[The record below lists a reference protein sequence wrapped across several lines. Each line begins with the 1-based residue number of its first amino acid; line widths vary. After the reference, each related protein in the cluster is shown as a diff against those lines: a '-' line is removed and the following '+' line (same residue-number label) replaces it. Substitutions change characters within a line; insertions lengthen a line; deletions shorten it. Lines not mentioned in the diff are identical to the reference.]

1 MEPIY
6 TDIHIHTS
14 EDPDNLNEDYNWR
27 ILFEK
32 VENKAAGAKVLLS
45 LTDHNT
51 INKTVYIDI
60 INHLQEYPMIS
71 LLLGVELHINYRKEC
86 PAYHCHIFFKNN
98 ITEDT
103 INNINA
109 ILDKLYPNKQVM
121 KKDESIPPLNIIIQ
135 EFDEFDYMLL
145 PHGGQSHA
153 TFNTAIPKGMKFDTT
168 MERSIYYNQFDGFTA
183 RGKDK
188 LEDTYEYFSK
198 LGINDFV
205 NLITCSD
212 NYDPNKYPSAKA
224 ADAAPFI
231 PTWMLAEPSFNGLRL
246 ALSESTRLIYSETKP
261 DNWAEYIRS
270 AKLDTD
276 NADIDVIFT
285 SGLNVIIGGSSSGKT
300 MLVDSI
306 VKKIKGGDDP
316 TIFNESN
323 YAKYEVSK
331 INVDN
336 PTGRHPHYI
345 EQNYIMQIVNSQD
358 TSDLTSIDILKD
370 LFPKDDEFN
379 KRVENGISIL
389 RQDVTKLMDC
399 VEKIEDVEN
408 KLNNLTQIGKLLVKG
423 TIQHNIINWLMSKE
437 TERQCL
443 KYTENDY
450 KDNIQRLKSIKQFLN
465 DNPLVENCNTEIDMV
480 ISRLSQAYQYSQV
493 DEKVYSVIKQHH
505 DEYDNKLKEQNS
517 ESQSKVQEFNKVLDL
532 LKEYV
537 SQTKNFKHILQ
548 KIATYNIT
556 EMSKKVV
563 SMGHTLDISNHFK
576 LTKDKIMEAFNELLK
591 NKYRISIYDNIT
603 PQTLYKSHFSERPMV
618 EGYPKFIKKVIEH
631 FTSENVQCYQI
642 KTNDGRDFNNLS
654 AGWKTSV
661 LLDLIL
667 GYEKDTAPIVI
678 DQPEDNLATSYINEG
693 LVKAIKKIKS
703 KKQVIL
709 VSHNATI
716 PMMADAQNIIFCK
729 NENNKIIIRSSA
741 LEGEIDG
748 EPVLDLVARIT
759 DGGKASIKKRVK
771 KYNLKKFRQ

>member
-14 EDPDNLNEDYNWR
+14 ENPDNLNENYDWR
-27 ILFEK
+27 TLLEK
-32 VENKAAGAKVLLS
+32 VKNKAVGAKILLS

-51 INKTVYIDI
+51 INKVVYMDMIS
-60 INHLQEYPMIS
+60 HLQEHPMIS

-86 PAYHCHIFFKNN
+86 SAYHCHILFKDN
-98 ITEDT
+98 ITEDS
-103 INNINA
+103 INRVNV
-109 ILDKLYPNKQVM
+109 ILDKLYPHKQVE
-121 KKDESIPPLNIIIQ
+121 KKDENIPTLDRIIQ
-135 EFDEFDYMLL
+135 DFDEFDYLLL

-153 TFNTAIPKGMKFDTT
+153 TFDTAIPKGMKFDTT

-188 LEDTYEYFSK
+188 LDDTYDYFQK
-198 LGINDFV
+198 LGIKDFV

-212 NYDPNKYPSAKA
+212 NYHPDRYPSAKA
-224 ADAAPFI
+224 ADATPFI
-231 PTWMLAEPSFNGLRL
+231 PTWILAEPSFDGLRL

-270 AKLDTD
+270 AKLDAD
-276 NADIDVIFT
+276 NADIDVVFT

-300 MLVDSI
+300 MLADSI
-306 VKKIKGGDDP
+306 VRKIKGGDDP
-316 TIFNESN
+316 TIFSTSN
-323 YAKYEVSK
+323 YEKYEVSR

-358 TSDLTSIDILKD
+358 TSDLTSIDILKE
-370 LFPKDDEFN
+370 LFPKDNEFN
-379 KRVENGISIL
+379 TKVENGISIL
-389 RQDVTKLMDC
+389 RQDVTKLMNC
-399 VEKIEDVEN
+399 VEKIEDIEN

-423 TIQHNIINWLMSKE
+423 TVQHNITNGLIPLDE
-437 TERQCL
+437 ERRYL
-443 KYTENDY
+443 KYTESDY
-450 KDNIQRLKSIKQFLN
+450 KDNFQRLESIKLFLHN
-465 DNPLVENCNTEIDMV
+465 NSLVENCDTEIDTV
-480 ISRLSQAYQYSQV
+480 IGRLSQAYRYSLI
-493 DEKVYSVIKQHH
+493 DGKVYGVIKQYHN
-505 DEYDNKLKEQNS
+505 DYDNKLKEQDS
-517 ESQSKVQEFNKVLDL
+517 ESQSKTQEFNRVLGL
-532 LKEYV
+532 LRDYA
-537 SQTKNFKHILQ
+537 SQTKLFKHFLQ

-556 EMSKKVV
+556 EMSKKVI
-563 SMGHTLDISNHFK
+563 SMGHILDISNHFE
-576 LTKDKIMEAFNELLK
+576 LTKDKVNEAFNELLK
-591 NKYRISIYDNIT
+591 KDYRISTYDSIT
-603 PQTLYKSHFSERPMV
+603 PQVLYKSHFSQKPKV
-618 EGYPKFIKKVIEH
+618 EGYPQFIKKVIDH
-631 FTSENVQCYQI
+631 FISENVQRYQI
-642 KTNDGRDFNNLS
+642 KTNDGRDFSNLS
-654 AGWKTSV
+654 AGWKTSI

-667 GYEKDTAPIVI
+667 GYEEDTAPIVI

-693 LVKAIKKIKS
+693 LVKAIKKVKS

-748 EPVLDLVARIT
+748 EPVLDLVAKIT

-771 KYNLKKFRQ
+771 KYNLKKFR